1 MNVTPEQ
8 IPATNADYQERLHQ
22 AVRVM
27 QEVIERNDQER
38 FDIHVYARADRG
50 GPVCCIAGFCG
61 LDPWFQERGL
71 IAVPGASMGWVS
83 VQPEAFFGTDRPFY
97 ANGYSKNGRVT
108 VDDAIFALKRAI
120 EATPADPAAAQ
131 APS

>member
-1 MNVTPEQ
+1 MNGSLEQ
-8 IPATNADYQERLHQ
+8 IPTNADYQERLHQ

-27 QEVIERNDQER
+27 QEVLERKEEER
-38 FDIHVYARADRG
+38 FDICVYARAGKD

-83 VQPEAFFGTDRPFY
+83 VQPETFFGTDRPFY
-97 ANGYSKNGRVT
+97 ASCYGKRERIT
-108 VDDAIFALKRAI
+108 VDDAIVALNRAI
-120 EATPADPAAAQ
+120 EATSAGTAAT
-131 APS
+131 